1 MKIVGQS
8 PNELVVRDSSLWLS
22 AIFIAAALLLLYFFV
37 VQGDRRA
44 LVAMAVTLA
53 LALVWARRSTFT
65 FNAATQRIDYTRLRW
80 LRTASGT
87 IRFSDVQAIDIQA
100 MSGDN
105 GTTIYRLALATREGT
120 VPMSDEYSGSQK
132 QIDSLRDRIQQFI
145 RPARS
150 QNFSVFTA
158 PAANP
163 DAARAAALD
172 GSVRSLLQQGRKVDA
187 ILLVRESEHLDLT
200 EATFRVNHIENQI
213 KSEEV
218 GQ

>member
-1 MKIVGQS
+1 MKIVRQS
-8 PNELVVRDSSLWLS
+8 PHELVVRDSSLWLS
-22 AIFIAAALLLLYFFV
+22 AIFIAAAVFLLYFVV

-87 IRFSDVQAIDIQA
+87 IPFSDVQAIDVQT
-100 MSGDN
+100 MSGEN
-105 GTTIYRLALATREGT
+105 GTMIYRLALATREGA
-120 VPMSDEYSGSQK
+120 VPMSDEYSGGQK
-132 QIDSLRDRIQQFI
+132 HVESLRDTIQQFVQ
-145 RPARS
+145 PGASANFGVFAR
-150 QNFSVFTA
+150 

-163 DAARAAALD
+163 DAARTAALD
-172 GSVRSLLQQGRKVDA
+172 DSVRNLLQQGRKVDA
-187 ILLVRESEHLDLT
+187 ILLVRQTEHLDLT
-200 EATFRVNHIENQI
+200 EATFRVNHIENLI

>member
-1 MKIVGQS
+1 MKIVRQS
-8 PNELVVRDSSLWLS
+8 PNELVVRDSSVWLS
-22 AIFIAAALLLLYFFV
+22 AIFIAAAVFLLYFVV

-87 IRFSDVQAIDIQA
+87 IPFSDVQAVDVQA

-105 GTTIYRLALATREGT
+105 GTMIYRLALATREGA
-120 VPMSDEYSGSQK
+120 VPMSDEYSGGQK
-132 QIDSLRDRIQQFI
+132 YIDSLRDTIQQFI
-145 RPARS
+145 RPAPS
-150 QNFSVFTA
+150 QNYSMFTA

-163 DAARAAALD
+163 DAARTAALD

>member
-105 GTTIYRLALATREGT
+105 GTTIYRRKLT
-120 VPMSDEYSGSQK
+120 VD
-132 QIDSLRDRIQQFI
+132 
-145 RPARS
+145 
-150 QNFSVFTA
+150 
-158 PAANP
+158 
-163 DAARAAALD
+163 
-172 GSVRSLLQQGRKVDA
+172 
-187 ILLVRESEHLDLT
+187 
-200 EATFRVNHIENQI
+200 
-213 KSEEV
+213 
-218 GQ
+218 